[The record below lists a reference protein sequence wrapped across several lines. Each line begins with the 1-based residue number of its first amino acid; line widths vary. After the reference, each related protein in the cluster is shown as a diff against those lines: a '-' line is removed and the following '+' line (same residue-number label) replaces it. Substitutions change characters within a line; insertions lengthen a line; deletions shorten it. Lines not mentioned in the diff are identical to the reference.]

1 MALKFKH
8 GVSREMNDEVTS
20 TTTLNQLANRLESM
34 SPITGQFVKAFA
46 NDELIIDCPSITL
59 TQQGIDVPRIISGR
73 GMISLLQDR
82 RFRLRMYTDI
92 PAVNPFNE
100 LIRMSQRVP
109 GEIIPDS
116 EMYNLEATDL
126 SGT

>member
-1 MALKFKH
+1 
-8 GVSREMNDEVTS
+8 MNDEVTS